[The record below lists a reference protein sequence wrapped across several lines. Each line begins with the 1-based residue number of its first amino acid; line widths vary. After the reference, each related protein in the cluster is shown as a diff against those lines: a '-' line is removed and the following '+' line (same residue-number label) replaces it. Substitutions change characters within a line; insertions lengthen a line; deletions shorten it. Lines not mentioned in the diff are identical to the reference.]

1 MQRLRLAL
9 PPVSV
14 PRTRYVHT
22 VAFYETD
29 GMGIVHHSNHV
40 RFLELARVAF
50 LSEHD
55 QPYTAYMEQGFHV
68 PVIRVEVAYYR
79 PCRFADAVEIT
90 CWLRGARNA
99 SLAFGYRLEV
109 QGQLAGC
116 GISEHAIV
124 DREGRPVRIPPSMA
138 GRIDRWLGRNEG
150 PPTDP

>member
-1 MQRLRLAL
+1 MQRLKLA
-9 PPVSV
+9 PPPAVPKSV
-14 PRTRYVHT
+14 YVHT

-50 LSEHD
+50 LAEHD
-55 QPYTAYMEQGFHV
+55 RPYAEYVADGFHV

-90 CWLRGARNA
+90 CWLRSARNA
-99 SLAFGYRLEV
+99 SLSFAYRLEV
-109 QGQLAGC
+109 QGQLAAC

-124 DREGRPVRIPPSMA
+124 NREGNPVRIPSSMA
-138 GRIDRWLGRNEG
+138 TRIDTWLGRVPATGG
-150 PPTDP
+150 P